1 MIGRL
6 KKWLER
12 WGYMLVCVLGAAVVL
27 LSALWTKRADAQTE
41 MAQNALHSMDE
52 TLKKHQDGQREKLCA
67 PCEGDVIRPFS
78 LSAVYFDKAGMYGV
92 HSGLDTDAPP
102 GSAVYAMLSG
112 TVVQAMDGCVCIRE
126 GDLECRIRGIRE
138 ICCAEGET
146 VNAGEKIGTA
156 GGRVPFEGEGHVCAS
171 LIQNGT
177 AVDFAAL
184 LP

>member
-1 MIGRL
+1 MLGRL
-6 KKWLER
+6 KKWLET
-12 WGYMLVCVLGAAVVL
+12 WGYMLMCVLCAGVVL

-52 TLKKHQDGQREKLCA
+52 TLQKHQDGQQENLYA

-78 LSAVYFDKAGMYGV
+78 LSRVCFDKAGMYGV
-92 HSGLDTDAPP
+92 HPGIDFDAPP

-112 TVVQAMDGCVCIRE
+112 AVVKAGDGCVCIRE
-126 GDLECRIRGIRE
+126 GERECRIRGLRE
-138 ICCAEGET
+138 ICCAEGER
-146 VNAGEKIGTA
+146 VNAGDKIGTA
-156 GGRVPFEGEGHVCAS
+156 GGRVPFEGAGHVCAA